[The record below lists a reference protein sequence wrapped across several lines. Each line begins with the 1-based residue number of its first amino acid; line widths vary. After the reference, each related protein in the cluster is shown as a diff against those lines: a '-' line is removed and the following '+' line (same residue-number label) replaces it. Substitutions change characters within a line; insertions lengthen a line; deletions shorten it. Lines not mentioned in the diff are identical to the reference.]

1 MKNEKVMLDSMP
13 RWRRFVWTIVV
24 MMLFLPG
31 MAGHTWADTGPFRWS
46 RNADG
51 VPYVDAWV
59 VAQTRTADASGITTY
74 SPTIYAVGTDE
85 VPSDAY
91 NPSGGSRA
99 NKPGIRTGHGDD
111 DIHGPEYGNTE
122 DYSPVGEPLVLL
134 LYAVLFAGVLTFRKA
149 KKSPKA
155 E

>member
-59 VAQTRTADASGITTY
+59 VAQTRTADASGVTTY

-91 NPSGGSRA
+91 NPSGGGGPV
-99 NKPGIRTGHGDD
+99 NKPGIRGLSGGTDPG
-111 DIHGPEYGNTE
+111 EQS

-134 LYAVLFAGVLTFRKA
+134 LFAVLFAGVLTFRKA
-149 KKSPKA
+149 KQPQKA